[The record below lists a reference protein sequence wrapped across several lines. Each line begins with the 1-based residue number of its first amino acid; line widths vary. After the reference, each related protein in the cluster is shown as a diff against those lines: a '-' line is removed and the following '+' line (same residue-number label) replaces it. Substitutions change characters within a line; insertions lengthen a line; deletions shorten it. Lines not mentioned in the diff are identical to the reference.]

1 MADTGMVEAPRCVL
15 LLGPLSHTAHSGFCA
30 ADGSPGESRG
40 GKRIANLGVAG
51 SASSAE
57 EGAASCRHQ

>member
-1 MADTGMVEAPRCVL
+1 MVEAPRCVL

-40 GKRIANLGVAG
+40 GKRIAAH
-51 SASSAE
+51 
-57 EGAASCRHQ
+57 GAVGPADCAACGATFVSPPVT